1 MGMGKQCCLLAGANQ
16 VAQQGGGGG
25 CPLGGIDIGLD
36 SNRASYR
43 TRAPSHSIL
52 TCSTPGLNSLTVQV
66 PR

>member
-1 MGMGKQCCLLAGANQ
+1 MIGNLSPGANQ
-16 VAQQGGGGG
+16 VAQQAGGG

-43 TRAPSHSIL
+43 TRAPGHSIL